1 MSLSNVIRLQDYIAT
16 VSSNEPV
23 LVDLQSIRGFSDDR
37 ERDDSERSLTD
48 GEMTALARSV
58 RPP

>member
-48 GEMTALARSV
+48 GEMTALAQSV